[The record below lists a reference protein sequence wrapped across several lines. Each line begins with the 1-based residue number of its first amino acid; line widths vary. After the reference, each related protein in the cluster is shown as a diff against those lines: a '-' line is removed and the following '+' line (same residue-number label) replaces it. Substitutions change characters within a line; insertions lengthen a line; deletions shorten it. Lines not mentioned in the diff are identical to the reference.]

1 VRVEALLGSTPSRAP
16 GRVALDDGKRTITY
30 GELAQVVRH
39 EAEFLNATGG
49 LRFALLADNG
59 CGWAI
64 SDLALHHLHLLNVP
78 LPEYFT
84 AAQQQHV
91 IDDAGIDI
99 LVTDRPAYVREHW
112 PRFERAGL
120 SPASGLHVFRYRA
133 ARARHHIPA
142 GVTKITYTSGSTAQP
157 KGVCL
162 GEATLDCVS
171 RSLAGA
177 LGPVGVQRHL
187 CLMPLSTLLENVAG
201 IHAALRAGASCI
213 VPPVSECGISYV
225 KLDPRKLLATLNETG
240 PESIL
245 VVPELLRLLVRAA
258 QDGVAL
264 PSSLRFIACGGATVS
279 RALLEDATAAGLP
292 VYEGYG
298 LSECGSVVCLNTP
311 AAARRGSVGRALP
324 HVRVRIDARGQICV
338 SGAVMSGYLGDAAER
353 AQAEVE
359 TGDLGE
365 IDSDGY
371 VYVRGRLRSAFI
383 TSLGRNV
390 SPEWVERELSH
401 ERAIRHAVAD
411 GESRP
416 AVAALVSPAR
426 VDTSVEDIERA
437 VARANTRLP
446 SYAQVRHWVRMPEEP
461 SPANGLL
468 TANGRLRRDSV
479 LARFGCLLQ
488 AAS

>member
-1 VRVEALLGSTPSRAP
+1 MP
-16 GRVALDDGKRTITY
+16 GRVALDDGRRTITY
-30 GELAQVVRH
+30 GELPQVVRH
-39 EAEFLNATGG
+39 EAQFLRATGG

-64 SDLALHHLHLLNVP
+64 SDLALHHLHQLNVP

-84 AAQQQHV
+84 PAQQHHV
-91 IDDAGIDI
+91 VDDSAIDT
-99 LVTDRPAYVREHW
+99 LVTDRPEYVREHW
-112 PRFERAGL
+112 PQFGRIGI
-120 SPASGLHVFRYRA
+120 SPASGLHVFRHA
-133 ARARHHIPA
+133 TAQVRHRVPA
-142 GVTKITYTSGSTAQP
+142 GVTKITYTSGSTGQP

-162 GEATLDCVS
+162 SEATLDCVS

-177 LGPVGVQRHL
+177 IGPVGVMRHL
-187 CLMPLSTLLENVAG
+187 CLMPLSTLLENIAG
-201 IHAALRAGASCI
+201 IHAALRAAATCI
-213 VPPVSECGISYV
+213 VPPGSASGMSYRS
-225 KLDPRKLLATLNETG
+225 LDSRKLLATLTETR

-258 QDGVAL
+258 EDGVAL
-264 PSSLRFIACGGATVS
+264 PSSLRFIAVGGATVS
-279 RALLEDATAAGLP
+279 RSLLEEAAAAGLP

-311 AAARRGSVGRALP
+311 AAARRGSVGRVLP
-324 HVRVRIDARGQICV
+324 HARVRIDRQGQICV
-338 SGAVMSGYLGDAAER
+338 SGAVMSGYLGDEAG
-353 AQAEVE
+353 QAPFEIQ

-365 IDSDGY
+365 IDAERY
-371 VYVRGRLRSAFI
+371 VYVRGRLRNAFI

-390 SPEWVERELSH
+390 SPEWVERELAH

-426 VDTSVEDIERA
+426 SDASGEDIDRA

-446 SYAQVRHWVRMPEEP
+446 DYAQVRQWVRMPEEP
-461 SPANGLL
+461 SLANGLL
-468 TANGRLRRDSV
+468 TANGRLRRESV
-479 LARFGCLLQ
+479 LARFGRLLE
-488 AAS
+488 AAA